1 MKPPISPQA
10 RSAYEA
16 VCRPYDRCVEP
27 PFALRREPGTI
38 DRQLR
43 ELITKRNQRRCLP
56 NSGSY
61 GRIEFTLEPG
71 VLLDQLPPIGAPNAQ
86 LAGLLLHPGQRRSV
100 LFQQPSRVG
109 SSPPRS
115 HGALWRHISRLFRS
129 RRVFR
134 LSIPSRAAR
143 ALDGRTHE
151 LALIQQS
158 LHSLLSLS
166 NQ

>member
-56 NSGSY
+56 NKPAPATKRGGWLRLL
-61 GRIEFTLEPG
+61 GREKEFGALNRM
-71 VLLDQLPPIGAPNAQ
+71 IGA
-86 LAGLLLHPGQRRSV
+86 LLSKQADDPRR
-100 LFQQPSRVG
+100 
-109 SSPPRS
+109 
-115 HGALWRHISRLFRS
+115 RLF
-129 RRVFR
+129 
-134 LSIPSRAAR
+134 
-143 ALDGRTHE
+143 GRDAE
-151 LALIQQS
+151 QRD
-158 LHSLLSLS
+158 
-166 NQ
+166 